1 MALTL
6 RPVLLLI
13 GVAAL
18 GLGCRTLRP
27 RPIYEIP
34 MTDVTRQSR
43 LLRGFYEISDGARFT
58 ARTFAVS
65 LDTLPT
71 PRAAYLELDC
81 YVPPD
86 MAEDF
91 RTMTLIATVNG
102 SEVGRQTFY
111 QPGHYIFTRYV
122 PVQAL
127 KRSPAEVAF
136 ELDKSFTEGA
146 TGRVI
151 GLSVHSV
158 GFREYEQTAEYRE
171 TQMYIARQGFQE
183 AAKQR
188 RLEIPPAK
196 EQELMQ
202 LFERLPAWQSL
213 RFQGVKVSQNPLDL
227 WMTQQIIYEIQ
238 PDFIILTGARE
249 GGAALSYAGALN
261 GMGLDRSRILAVDA
275 QEAAADATS
284 RPLWKR
290 WVEYF
295 RGDSTDPGIVTRL
308 KDRTQRSKTMVIL
321 DSPDRRVD
329 RVLEELRVYSPLV
342 SRGAYL
348 IVGSTYLD
356 GVPARPGTGPGPYEA
371 VRRFLDEGG
380 AKDFE
385 PDSSREMLVLTF
397 SPGGWLR
404 RK

>member
-1 MALTL
+1 MAL
-6 RPVLLLI
+6 RPAFLLI

-18 GLGCRTLRP
+18 GVGCRTLRP

-34 MTDVTRQSR
+34 MTDVTRQAR
-43 LLRGFYEISDGARFT
+43 LLRGFYEIRDGARLT

-71 PRAAYLELDC
+71 PRAPYLELDC

-102 SEVGRQTFY
+102 SEVGRQTFF

-136 ELDKSFTEGA
+136 ELDRSFTEGA

-158 GFREYEQTAEYRE
+158 GFKEYEQTAEYRE
-171 TQMYIARQGFQE
+171 TQMWIARQGFEE

-188 RLEIPPAK
+188 RLAIPPAK

-202 LFERLPAWQSL
+202 LFERLPALQSL

-227 WMTQQIIYEIQ
+227 WMTQQIIYEVQ
-238 PDFIILTGARE
+238 PEFVILTGARE
-249 GGAALSYAGALN
+249 GGAALSYAGGLN
-261 GMGLDRSRILAVDA
+261 GMGLDRSRVLAVGAREPAPD
-275 QEAAADATS
+275 AAA

-290 WVEYF
+290 WVEYI
-295 RGDSTDPGIVTRL
+295 RGDSTDPGIVSRL
-308 KDRTQRSKTMVIL
+308 KDRTRRAKTIVIL
-321 DSPDRRVD
+321 DSPDRSVQK
-329 RVLEELRVYSPLV
+329 VLQELRLYSPLV
-342 SRGAYL
+342 SRGSYL
-348 IVGSTYLD
+348 IVGGTYLD
-356 GVPARPGTGPGPYEA
+356 GVPARPGTGPGPFEA

-380 AKDFE
+380 ARDFE
-385 PDSSREMLVLTF
+385 QDVSREMLVLTF